1 MSYPYGQPKGAKPA
15 PSEGVSMAVYKKGR
29 SWYIDYYVNG
39 VRKRKKVGPF
49 KHIADLALA
58 QVQVKIAKGEYLGI
72 YEEKKLTFRQ
82 FAPEYLAYSQ
92 ANKRMSSYCRDRIV
106 VDRWLIPVFG
116 DRYLFDMTLAAAERY
131 KQQRLESVDPATVNK
146 EVNCLKAMLN
156 TAVRWGYLKEN
167 PLKGMSAL
175 KEPPGRLRYLA
186 PDETT
191 RLIAAC
197 DTPPY
202 LRPIVDLAMHTGMRR
217 SEILALRWGDVD
229 LRRRTI
235 TLSHTKNNERRV
247 IPINDTVAAA
257 LRAWPRIVGSD
268 AIFPDLNGPMVTRA
282 FERACRKADVPNLR
296 LHDLRH
302 TFASYL
308 AMGGC
313 NLRAIQQLL
322 GHKDL
327 RMTARYAYLSA
338 DHLQQAVNSLDTVF
352 GLNRLVDTLWTPAEE
367 QR

>member
-1 MSYPYGQPKGAKPA
+1 
-15 PSEGVSMAVYKKGR
+15 MAIYKKRG
-29 SWYIDYYVNG
+29 SWYIDYYMKG
-39 VRKRKKVGPF
+39 VRKRKKIGPS
-49 KHIADLALA
+49 KHVADLALA
-58 QVQVKIAKGEYLGI
+58 QVKLKIAKGEYLGI
-72 YEEKKLTFRQ
+72 YEEKKLTFQQ
-82 FAPEYLAYSQ
+82 FTPEYLAYSQ
-92 ANKRMSSYCRDRIV
+92 ANKSVSSYSRDRIA

-116 DRYLFDMTLAAAERY
+116 DRYLFDITLASAERY
-131 KQQRLESVDPATVNK
+131 KQQRLRSVDPATVNK

-156 TAVRWGYLKEN
+156 KAVRWGYLKEN

-175 KEPPGRLRYLA
+175 KEPPGRLRYLT
-186 PDETT
+186 PEETT
-191 RLIAAC
+191 RLVTAC
-197 DTPPY
+197 HRPTY
-202 LRPIVDLAMHTGMRR
+202 LRAIVDLAMHTGMRR

-229 LRRRTI
+229 LLRRTI
-235 TLSHTKNNERRV
+235 TLCYTKNNERRV

-257 LRAWPRIVGSD
+257 LRDWPRVVGTD
-268 AIFPDLNGPMVTRA
+268 ALFPGLNGPMVTRA

-308 AMGGC
+308 AMGGF

-327 RMTARYAYLSA
+327 RMTARYAHLSA
-338 DHLQQAVNSLDTVF
+338 DHLQQAVKSLDTVL
-352 GLNRLVDTLWTPAEE
+352 GSNRAIDTVWTPAEE